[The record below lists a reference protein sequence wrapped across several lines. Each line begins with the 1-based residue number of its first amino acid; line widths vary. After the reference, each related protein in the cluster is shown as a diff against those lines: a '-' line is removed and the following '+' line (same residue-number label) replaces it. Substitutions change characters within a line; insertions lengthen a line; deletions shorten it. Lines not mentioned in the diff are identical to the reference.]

1 VKVLVVGNGGREHAL
16 AWKLSQSPLVK
27 ELYCAKGNAGI
38 WSIAKKVDISPTD
51 IKALADFAYKEGIDF
66 TVVGPEAP
74 LVEGITDEFEKRGLK
89 IFGPSKEASQLEGSK
104 AFAKKF
110 MEKYE
115 VPTAQYQVFE
125 DFDKAV
131 RFVKDVGAPIVVK
144 ADGLAAGKGA
154 VVCFSEEQAIQTLE
168 NFMKKGALGGAGK
181 RVVIEEFLEG
191 EEASYIV
198 MVNGD
203 KYVPL
208 PTSQDHKRLLDGD
221 KGPNTGGMGAYS
233 PTPVITPEVEERI
246 RREVIERTLAGLKEE
261 GIYFRGFLYAG
272 LMITAEGPKV
282 LEFNVR
288 LGDPE
293 AQPILMRVR
302 GDFLQS
308 LLDFY
313 EGKDIKLEEDERWSL
328 DVVIASRGYPQNPEK
343 GKVIEGL
350 EEAQKLEDVIIFH
363 AGTTLKDG
371 KVVTNGGRVLNV
383 CAYGRTLK
391 EAKDRAY
398 EAVSK
403 IHFEGMQFRKD
414 IGDKAFKY
422 LDSKFSSRKS

>member
-1 VKVLVVGNGGREHAL
+1 MKVLVVGNGGREHAI
-16 AWKLSQSPLVK
+16 AWKLRQSPLISK
-27 ELYCAKGNAGI
+27 LYCAQGNAGI
-38 WSIAKKVDISPTD
+38 WKIAERVDIPPTEVE
-51 IKALADFAYKEGIDF
+51 ALADFALKEGIDF

-74 LVEGITDEFEKRGLK
+74 LVKGIVDEFEKRGLK
-89 IFGPSKEASQLEGSK
+89 IFGPSQEASQLEGSK
-104 AFAKKF
+104 AFAKNF
-110 MEKYE
+110 MEKHG
-115 VPTAQYQVFE
+115 VPTAHYSVF
-125 DFDKAV
+125 DNFDRAV
-131 RFVKDVGAPIVVK
+131 RYLKDVGTPIVIK

-154 VVCFSEEQAIQTLE
+154 VVSFSLDHALHTLE
-168 NFMKKGALGGAGK
+168 GFMKKSALGGAGR

-203 KYVPL
+203 RYVPL

-221 KGPNTGGMGAYS
+221 RGPNTGGMGAYS
-233 PTPVITPEVEERI
+233 PTPVIDKYMEGRI
-246 RREVIERTLAGLKEE
+246 REEVIERTLKGLKEE

-272 LMITAEGPKV
+272 LMITSEGPKV

-293 AQPILMRVR
+293 AQPILMRVKN
-302 GDFLQS
+302 DFLRT
-308 LLDFY
+308 LLEFY
-313 EGKDIKLEEDERWSL
+313 EGKEVSIEEDHRWSL
-328 DVVIASRGYPQNPEK
+328 DVVLASKGYPEKPEK

-350 EEAQKLEDVIIFH
+350 EEVEDLSDVVVFH

-383 CAYGRTLK
+383 CAYGDTLK

-398 EAVSK
+398 KAVSR
-403 IHFEGMQFRKD
+403 IRFEGMQYRKD
-414 IGDKAFKY
+414 IGDKAFRY
-422 LDSKFSSRKS
+422 LG

>member
-1 VKVLVVGNGGREHAL
+1 MKVLVVGNGGREHAL
-16 AWKLSQSPLVK
+16 AWKLRQSPLVT

-38 WSIAKKVDISPTD
+38 WQISKKVDIAPTD
-51 IKALADFAYKEGIDF
+51 IKALAEFAHRERIDF

-74 LVEGITDEFEKRGLK
+74 LVEGIVNEFESRGLR
-89 IFGPSKEASQLEGSK
+89 IFGPSKEASLLEGSK
-104 AFAKKF
+104 AFAKRF

-115 VPTAQYQVFE
+115 IPTAQYETFD

-131 RFVKDVGAPIVVK
+131 RYVKDVGAPVVVK

-154 VVCFSEEQAIQTLE
+154 VVCFSQEQAIETLDS
-168 NFMKKGALGGAGK
+168 FMKKEKLGKAGK

-203 KYVPL
+203 SYVPL
-208 PTSQDHKRLLDGD
+208 PTSQDHKRLLEGD

-233 PTPVITPEVEERI
+233 PTPVITPQVESRI
-246 RREVIERTLAGLKEE
+246 KEEIIERTLKGLKSE
-261 GIYFRGFLYAG
+261 GIFFRGFLYAG
-272 LMITAEGPKV
+272 LMITSEGPKV

-293 AQPILMRVR
+293 AQPILMRVK
-302 GDFLQS
+302 GDFLKS
-308 LLDFY
+308 LVEFY
-313 EGKDIKLEEDERWSL
+313 EGKGINLEEDERWSL
-328 DVVIASRGYPQNPEK
+328 DVVIASKGYPQAPEK
-343 GKVIEGL
+343 GKVIYGL
-350 EEAQKLEDVIIFH
+350 EEAQKLENVIIFH

-383 CAYGRTLK
+383 CAYGNTLG
-391 EAKDRAY
+391 EAKERAY

-403 IHFEGMQFRKD
+403 IRFEGMQFRRD

-422 LDSKFSSRKS
+422 LSSESSFRKS